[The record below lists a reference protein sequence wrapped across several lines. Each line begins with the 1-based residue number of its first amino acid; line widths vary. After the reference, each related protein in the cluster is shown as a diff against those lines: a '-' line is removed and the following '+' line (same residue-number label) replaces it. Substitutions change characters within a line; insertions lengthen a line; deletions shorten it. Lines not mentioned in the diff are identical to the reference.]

1 MKTLIVGGVA
11 GGASAAVRLRRL
23 NENAEIVIFEK
34 GEYVSYANCGLPYY
48 ISGVIND
55 RKNLNVSSPE
65 QLRNRFNI
73 DVRTGNE
80 VTSIDTE
87 KMTVTVL
94 NKATGETYEE
104 SYDDLI
110 LAPGASPV
118 IPPFADTSEKRV
130 FVLNDIPDTLKL
142 RQYIED
148 LGVKKAVVV
157 GGGFIGLETAEN
169 LVKAGIDTT
178 IIELQEHILPTID
191 SDMAKLLENE
201 VVANGVHLHTG
212 EAVQDVEY
220 GDRLKVKTDKGEYET
235 ELLFLSLGVRPNTKF
250 VPDTIEK
257 NQRGA
262 IITDEHM
269 RTSAPHVYAVG
280 DAVTVRNFVDE
291 TIDYVPL
298 AGPANKQGRIAANNI
313 EGLPDTYKGTQG
325 SSIIK
330 LFDKVVARTGLGEK
344 RAKNA
349 FKSYTLPF
357 SHATYYPGA
366 KQMVLKLIVDKD
378 TECLL
383 GAQAIGSEGV
393 DKRIDVLA
401 TAIRAH
407 MPICD
412 IEELELCYAPPFSSA
427 KDPVN
432 LAANT
437 AENIIEGLFEPF
449 YPEEVKELQKKGEY
463 ILDVRTVPE
472 HERGNISDNCIP
484 LDQLRGSLDKLPK
497 DRTIYVHCQVGLRG
511 YLACRI
517 LMQNGF
523 KCKNLSG
530 GYSLYHQ
537 LYEI

>member
-1 MKTLIVGGVA
+1 MKWLQTV
-11 GGASAAVRLRRL
+11 
-23 NENAEIVIFEK
+23 
-34 GEYVSYANCGLPYY
+34 C
-48 ISGVIND
+48 ISI
-55 RKNLNVSSPE
+55 
-65 QLRNRFNI
+65 
-73 DVRTGNE
+73 
-80 VTSIDTE
+80 
-87 KMTVTVL
+87 
-94 NKATGETYEE
+94 
-104 SYDDLI
+104 
-110 LAPGASPV
+110 PV
-118 IPPFADTSEKRV
+118 KP
-130 FVLNDIPDTLKL
+130 
-142 RQYIED
+142 
-148 LGVKKAVVV
+148 
-157 GGGFIGLETAEN
+157 
-169 LVKAGIDTT
+169 
-178 IIELQEHILPTID
+178 
-191 SDMAKLLENE
+191 
-201 VVANGVHLHTG
+201 
-212 EAVQDVEY
+212 
-220 GDRLKVKTDKGEYET
+220 DKGEYET

>member
-212 EAVQDVEY
+212 EA
-220 GDRLKVKTDKGEYET
+220 
-235 ELLFLSLGVRPNTKF
+235 
-250 VPDTIEK
+250 
-257 NQRGA
+257 
-262 IITDEHM
+262 
-269 RTSAPHVYAVG
+269 
-280 DAVTVRNFVDE
+280 
-291 TIDYVPL
+291 
-298 AGPANKQGRIAANNI
+298 
-313 EGLPDTYKGTQG
+313 
-325 SSIIK
+325 
-330 LFDKVVARTGLGEK
+330 
-344 RAKNA
+344 
-349 FKSYTLPF
+349 
-357 SHATYYPGA
+357 
-366 KQMVLKLIVDKD
+366 
-378 TECLL
+378 
-383 GAQAIGSEGV
+383 
-393 DKRIDVLA
+393 
-401 TAIRAH
+401 
-407 MPICD
+407 
-412 IEELELCYAPPFSSA
+412 
-427 KDPVN
+427 
-432 LAANT
+432 
-437 AENIIEGLFEPF
+437 
-449 YPEEVKELQKKGEY
+449 
-463 ILDVRTVPE
+463 
-472 HERGNISDNCIP
+472 
-484 LDQLRGSLDKLPK
+484 
-497 DRTIYVHCQVGLRG
+497 
-511 YLACRI
+511 
-517 LMQNGF
+517 
-523 KCKNLSG
+523 
-530 GYSLYHQ
+530 
-537 LYEI
+537 

>member
-118 IPPFADTSEKRV
+118 IPPFADTNDKRV

-220 GDRLKVKTDKGEYET
+220 GDRLTVKTDKGEYET

-280 DAVTVRNFVDE
+280 DAVTVKNFVDE

-437 AENIIEGLFEPF
+437 AENIIEGLCEPF
-449 YPEEVKELQKKGEY
+449 YPEDVKELQEKGEY